1 MIKDITEIAVK
12 NKRVLLRCDL
22 NVPLD
27 AKGNVLDD
35 FRIEKAIPTIEYLIK
50 KGARVILI
58 SHLGRPGGK
67 VVKKLS
73 LAPIQEKLVEYL
85 DLSVTKARSCLG
97 EEIKEWTEKMAPGE
111 VLLLENLRFHPG
123 ETKNDLNFTKEL
135 AKLGD
140 IFVNDA
146 FAVSHRPHASIVGL
160 PRFLP
165 SAMGLLLKEEIES
178 LSKVIKKPKRPLVG
192 IVGGAKINTKI
203 RPIKSFLEK
212 VDFLLLGG
220 KIANIVLNIK
230 GVSVGRPLPEPEI
243 IKELEGLELT
253 NPKLRLPVDVS
264 VALNSVYERKAGPA
278 NVRKDESVLDIG
290 PETVKIFSRI
300 ISEAKTIFWSGPLG
314 KIEEKQ
320 FAIGTFGIARAIA
333 QSDAFSVAGGRE
345 TVSFLRESNLADQF
359 SFLSTGGGAMLA
371 YLSKGTLPG
380 IEALE

>member
-73 LAPIQEKLVEYL
+73 LAPVQEKLVEYL
-85 DLSVTKARSCLG
+85 DLSVTKAKSCLG
-97 EEIKEWTEKMAPGE
+97 KEIREWTEKMAPGE

-146 FAVSHRPHASIVGL
+146 FAVSHRSHASIVGL

-192 IVGGAKINTKI
+192 IIGGAKINTKI

-230 GVSVGRPLPEPEI
+230 GVSVGKPLPEPEI

-264 VALNSVYERKAGPA
+264 VALNGVYERKAGPA